1 MAYNICEEEKAK
13 INGFEIPIQ
22 CISVQLETQNNINDL
37 HYHDYVEILF
47 GLDGCDA
54 MVMCYGKNYRMRNG
68 ELVVIN
74 SKQPHTV
81 TTLAKKSKYI
91 VIKFMPQILYAAEQ
105 SALEFKYTLPFITN
119 NEKYS
124 KQFFKADIEKTE
136 IPNIISEILDEWNE
150 QKYGYEVALRIYV
163 IKIALWLIRRWYAEN
178 PAASIDISGESD
190 DAIKFIQKSIEFA
203 QKNFPTATSFEAA
216 HVCNLSYSY
225 FSRLFKR
232 IMKKSFTEYVNYVRI
247 TEAQRM
253 LISTEKS
260 ITDIA
265 LDIGFSTTSYFI
277 DKFKRQVRMTPM
289 QFRRKYKAPQ

>member
-1 MAYNICEEEKAK
+1 MGYTIWEEEKAK
-13 INGFEIPIQ
+13 INGFEIPVQ
-22 CISVQLETQNNINDL
+22 CIAVELEIQNNTNDL
-37 HYHDYVEILF
+37 HYHDYVELLY
-47 GLDGCDA
+47 GQDDCDVQ
-54 MVMCYGKNYRMRNG
+54 VMCYGKTYRMRSG
-68 ELVVIN
+68 DLVIIN

-81 TTLAKKSKYI
+81 TALRKKSRYT

-105 SALEFKYTLPFITN
+105 SALEFKYILPFITS

-124 KQFFKADIEKTE
+124 KLFTKNNVEKTE
-136 IPNIISEILDEWNE
+136 IPNIINDVLDEWNKKE
-150 QKYGYEVALRIYV
+150 YGYEVALRVYV

-178 PAASIDISGESD
+178 PSASIDISGESD

-216 HVCNLSYSY
+216 QVCNLSYSY

-232 IMKKSFTEYVNYVRI
+232 VMKKSFTEYVNYVRI

-253 LISTEKS
+253 LTSTDKS
-260 ITDIA
+260 ITDVA

-277 DKFKRQVRMTPM
+277 DKFKRQVHMTPM
-289 QFRRKYKAPQ
+289 QFRKKYKSQ

>member
-1 MAYNICEEEKAK
+1 MAYNIREEEKAK

-22 CISVQLETQNNINDL
+22 CITVQLETQNNINDL

-136 IPNIISEILDEWNE
+136 IPNIINEILDEWNE

-178 PAASIDISGESD
+178 PAASIYISGESD

-232 IMKKSFTEYVNYVRI
+232 VMKKSFTEYVNYVRI

-289 QFRRKYKAPQ
+289 QFRRKYKTSQ